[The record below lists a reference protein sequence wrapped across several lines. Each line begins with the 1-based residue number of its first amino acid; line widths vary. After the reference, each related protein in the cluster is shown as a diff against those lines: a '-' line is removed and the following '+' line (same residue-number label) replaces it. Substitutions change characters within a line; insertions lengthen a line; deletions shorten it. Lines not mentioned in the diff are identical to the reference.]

1 MTILSP
7 LSPVAAAP
15 EASTADLALSMAA
28 PALPGHYDE
37 LRGGTGLPHDDST
50 DTTMAPAW
58 RQFFSHPGTQNLADL
73 NRRQT
78 SLEQQIRDNGVSYN
92 VYADSSNPQRP
103 WSLDLFPLIV
113 QADEW
118 RHIEAGVLQRVRLLE
133 HTLQDVYGPQELLR
147 DGLLPA
153 ALVQGHPGYLRT
165 LHGLAPVGGN
175 RLQVCAFD
183 LARGPD
189 GRWAVAAQR
198 TQAPSGLGYALEN
211 RLSISRLFPQ
221 AFDSLQVQRL
231 ASSYRALIDGLRSMS
246 PAGADAHIAL
256 LTPGPY
262 NETYF
267 EQAYLT
273 RYLGITL
280 VQGNDLTVRDNRLFL
295 RTLRGLEPVH
305 VLIKRVDDA
314 WCDPLELRA
323 DSSLG
328 VPGLLQTLRSGNL
341 LMANMPGSAFL
352 ESVGML
358 GFMPKLSRRLLNE
371 ELQLPSWPTWWCG
384 EHAALQSATAHL
396 AQCAIK
402 PTYTGSALHG
412 QFAGLQCSTLDAHER
427 AAWLER
433 LHQSGEEFT
442 LQQEIPLSQMPT
454 WDAQSQ
460 PPRIV
465 PREVMLR
472 VFALTDGQQSWRVL
486 PGGLGRIVSTQ
497 DSVLSLQRGGSSADV
512 WVRVDAE
519 RGHTVDRTTLLNK
532 RITPATV
539 AQYRRVVTSRAAENL
554 FWLGRYT
561 ERSENSLRLARL
573 TLSTL
578 GSAGQSC
585 LPLVKW
591 LGSLAAS
598 CSLVPADVPSP
609 MLARR
614 VFTRALVAGLGNPDT
629 TASVGFNLR
638 ALRQVASSIRERL
651 SQEHWG
657 LILRTEQHF
666 FERCAD
672 LVDGN
677 YSTLDVLRVL
687 DSVSPNLAA
696 MTGEQTD
703 RMTRDDGWRLL
714 SIGRQLERLDF
725 LGMALARAFES
736 GAMAESAGFEAVLAL
751 FDSTIT
757 FHAQYQ
763 RSRDVAALLE
773 LLVISRDN
781 PRSLGWVVQTLRGRL
796 AKLACDADDSLL
808 ALTPDPNQWALAQL
822 CNDEV
827 PLPALGQL
835 LERCTSATW
844 RVSDGISLRY
854 FTHTHESSRS
864 LGA

>member
-1 MTILSP
+1 
-7 LSPVAAAP
+7 
-15 EASTADLALSMAA
+15 MAA

-37 LRGGTGLPHDDST
+37 LRGCTTTLPT
-50 DTTMAPAW
+50 DAEKAAMAPAW

-78 SLEQQIRDNGVSYN
+78 SLERQIRDNGISYN

-103 WSLDLFPLIV
+103 WSLDLFPLIL

-118 RHIEAGVLQRVRLLE
+118 CQIEAGVLQRVRLLE
-133 HTLQDVYGPQELLR
+133 HILQDAYGPRELLR

-153 ALVQGHPGYLRT
+153 ALVQGHPGYVRA
-165 LHGLAPVGGN
+165 LHGLEPVGGN
-175 RLQVCAFD
+175 RLQLCAFD
-183 LARGPD
+183 LARGPS
-189 GRWAVAAQR
+189 GRWAVVAQR

-211 RLSISRLFPQ
+211 RLSISQLFPQ
-221 AFDSLQVQRL
+221 AFESLQVQRL
-231 ASSYRALIDGLRSMS
+231 ASSYRALINGLRSMS

-267 EQAYLT
+267 EQVYLT

-280 VQGNDLTVRDNRLFL
+280 VQGNDLTVRDDRLFL

-314 WCDPLELRA
+314 WCDPLELRS

-358 GFMPKLSRRLLNE
+358 GFMPELSRRLLGK
-371 ELQLPSWPTWWCG
+371 ELLLPSWPTWWCG

-396 AQCAIK
+396 AQCAIQ
-402 PTYTGSALHG
+402 PTYTGSTLHG
-412 QFAGLQCSTLDAHER
+412 NFSGLQCSTLDTHER
-427 AAWLER
+427 TAWLER
-433 LHQSGEEFT
+433 LHESGEAFT
-442 LQQEIPLSQMPT
+442 LQQEQPLSQMPT

-486 PGGLGRIVSTQ
+486 PGGLGRIVSPQ
-497 DSVLSLQRGGSSADV
+497 KEGISLQRGGSSADV

-539 AQYRRVVTSRAAENL
+539 AQYRRVITSRAAENL
-554 FWLGRYT
+554 FWLGRHT
-561 ERSENSLRLARL
+561 ERSENNLRLARL

-578 GSAGQSC
+578 GSSGQSC

-598 CSLVPADVPSP
+598 CSLVPVDVPSP
-609 MLARR
+609 ILAQR
-614 VFTRALVAGLGNPDT
+614 VFTRALVAGLGRPDT

-638 ALRQVASSIRERL
+638 SLRQVASSIRERL

-657 LILRTEQHF
+657 LILRTEQDF
-666 FERCAD
+666 LQRCTE
-672 LVDGN
+672 LVDSD
-677 YSTLDVLRVL
+677 YATLDVLRVL
-687 DSVSPNLAA
+687 DSVSANLAA
-696 MTGEQTD
+696 MTGQQTD

-714 SIGRQLERLDF
+714 SIGRQVERLDF
-725 LGMALARAFES
+725 LSMVLARAFES
-736 GAMAESAGFEAVLAL
+736 GIVAESAGFEAVLAL

-773 LLVISRDN
+773 LLVVSREN
-781 PRSLGWVVQTLRGRL
+781 PRSLGGVVQTLRGRL
-796 AKLACDADDSLL
+796 AKLAGDGDDSLL
-808 ALTPDPNQWALAQL
+808 TLTPDPNQWTLAQLCDEDAPLPALAQL
-822 CNDEV
+822 F
-827 PLPALGQL
+827 
-835 LERCTSATW
+835 ERCTRATW
-844 RVSDGISLRY
+844 RVSDGVSLRY

>member
-1 MTILSP
+1 
-7 LSPVAAAP
+7 
-15 EASTADLALSMAA
+15 MAA

-37 LRGGTGLPHDDST
+37 LRGCTAQADDDNTGG
-50 DTTMAPAW
+50 MAPAW
-58 RQFFSHPGTQNLADL
+58 RQFFAHPGTQNLADL
-73 NRRQT
+73 NRRQA
-78 SLEQQIRDNGVSYN
+78 SLEQQIRDNGISYN

-118 RHIEAGVLQRVRLLE
+118 RQIEAGVLQRVRLLE
-133 HTLQDVYGPQELLR
+133 RTLHDVYGAQELLR

-165 LHGLAPVGGN
+165 LHGMPPVGGN

-221 AFDSLQVQRL
+221 AFESLQVQRL
-231 ASSYRALIDGLRSMS
+231 ASSYRALINGLRSMS

-341 LMANMPGSAFL
+341 LMSNMPGSAFL

-358 GFMPKLSRRLLNE
+358 GFMPELSRRLLGQ
-371 ELQLPSWPTWWCG
+371 ELLLPSWPTWWCG
-384 EHAALQSATAHL
+384 EHAALQAATKHL
-396 AQCAIK
+396 SKCAIK
-402 PTYTGSALHG
+402 PTYTGSALHSP
-412 QFAGLQCSTLDAHER
+412 FAGLQCSSLEAQEQ

-486 PGGLGRIVSTQ
+486 PGGLGRIVSSQ

-532 RITPATV
+532 RITPTTV
-539 AQYRRVVTSRAAENL
+539 AHYRRVVTSRAAENL

-614 VFTRALVAGLGNPDT
+614 VFTRALVAGLGQPDS

-638 ALRQVASSIRERL
+638 SLRQVASSIRERL

-666 FERCAD
+666 MERCAELLASD
-672 LVDGN
+672 
-677 YSTLDVLRVL
+677 YATLDVLRVL
-687 DSVSPNLAA
+687 DSVSLNLAA
-696 MTGEQTD
+696 MTGDQTD

-725 LGMALARAFES
+725 LSTALARALEA
-736 GAMAESAGFEAVLAL
+736 GVLAESAGFEAVLAL
-751 FDSTIT
+751 FDSSIT

-773 LLVISRDN
+773 LLVISREN

-796 AKLACDADDSLL
+796 AKLAADADDSLL
-808 ALTPDPNQWALAQL
+808 ALTPDPNQWNLAQL
-822 CNDEV
+822 CDEEA
-827 PLPALGQL
+827 PLPALAPL